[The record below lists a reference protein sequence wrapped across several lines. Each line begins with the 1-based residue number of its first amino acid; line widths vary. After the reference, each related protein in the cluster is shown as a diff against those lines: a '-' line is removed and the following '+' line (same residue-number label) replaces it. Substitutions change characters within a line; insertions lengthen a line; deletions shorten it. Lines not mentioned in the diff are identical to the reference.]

1 MNSEKKQLKIEIES
15 MRAEDWAQV
24 SSIYLEGI
32 ESGNATFETSVPSWE
47 DWQAAHVEGCSL
59 VARSGDSILGWVAL
73 SQVSPRAVYSGVAEV
88 SIYVGENYKGQ
99 GVGKRLLNS
108 VIEISEEK
116 GFWTLQAG
124 IFVENVASLTLHKKC
139 GFREVGRRER
149 IAQLHGIW
157 RDTVLL
163 EKRSQY

>member
-88 SIYVGENYKGQ
+88 SIYVGENYKGHM
-99 GVGKRLLNS
+99 S
-108 VIEISEEK
+108 
-116 GFWTLQAG
+116 
-124 IFVENVASLTLHKKC
+124 C
-139 GFREVGRRER
+139 
-149 IAQLHGIW
+149 
-157 RDTVLL
+157 
-163 EKRSQY
+163 